1 MPNHKKTVPSRLWMG
16 LSFDAKSSKDSPIHN
31 LEGRIKLISTI
42 FIIVVCVISRELF
55 IPIILEIFLLII
67 LKLAKLSYWDSA
79 KRLLMLLPFGGA
91 IIIFQ
96 PFIQPG
102 NIIWSYSWLHITDFG
117 FNWAILLLTRMIVSL
132 TAIIIYSSTTP
143 LQEMASSFRKMK
155 MPRDLAMILSI
166 MVRFLFLFVDEL
178 SAIRKS
184 QKSRNFSIHS
194 NNTPYKW
201 RVKQVGYT
209 IGMMFL
215 KSYEQGERV
224 HKSMVSRGFS
234 DASEMFDEKR
244 SPEKSDYLY
253 LLSIIIIVII
263 VEIIIFKYS
272 GQLGYFGQNLAIN

>member
-1 MPNHKKTVPSRLWMG
+1 MPDITQIIR
-16 LSFDAKSSKDSPIHN
+16 FDDLASQDSQIHN

-42 FIIVVCVISRELF
+42 FIIVVCVISKEIF
-55 IPIILEIFLLII
+55 IPVILELMLLVI
-67 LKLAKLSYWDSA
+67 LKIAKLSYIDSF

-96 PFIQPG
+96 PFIQPA
-102 NIIWSYSWLHITDFG
+102 NILWSYSCLTVTDVG
-117 FNWAILLLTRMIVSL
+117 LNLAILLLVRMITTL

-143 LQEMASSFRKMK
+143 LQEMASSFRKLK

-178 SAIRKS
+178 AAIRKS
-184 QKSRNFSIHS
+184 QKSRNFNIHS
-194 NNTPYKW
+194 KNTPYKW

-215 KSYEQGERV
+215 KAYEQGERV

-234 DASEMFDEKR
+234 DASEMFDEKK
-244 SPEKSDYLY
+244 SPEKSDYLH
-253 LLSIIIIVII
+253 LISIVIIVII
-263 VEIIIFKYS
+263 LEIIIFKYS
-272 GQLGYFGQNLAIN
+272 GQLGYFGKNLAIN

>member
-1 MPNHKKTVPSRLWMG
+1 MVDITQIMR
-16 LSFDAKSSKDSPIHN
+16 FDDLASKNSPIHN
-31 LEGRIKLISTI
+31 LEGRIKLISTV
-42 FIIVVCVISRELF
+42 FIILVCVISKELF
-55 IPIILEIFLLII
+55 IPIILEIILLII
-67 LKLAKLSYWDSA
+67 LKIADLSYWDSA

-117 FNWAILLLTRMIVSL
+117 LNWAILLLARMIVSL

-143 LQEMASSFRKMK
+143 LQEMASSFRKLK

-178 SAIRKS
+178 AAIRKS
-184 QKSRNFSIHS
+184 QKSRNFNIHG
-194 NNTPYKW
+194 NTPYKW

-215 KSYEQGERV
+215 KAYEQGERV

-244 SPEKSDYLY
+244 SPDRSDYLY
-253 LLSIIIIVII
+253 IVSLIIIVII
-263 VEIIIFKYS
+263 LEIIIFKYS
-272 GQLGYFGQNLAIN
+272 GQLGYLGMNLAIN

>member
-1 MPNHKKTVPSRLWMG
+1 MVDITQIMR
-16 LSFDAKSSKDSPIHN
+16 FDDLASQDSPIHN

-42 FIIVVCVISRELF
+42 FIIVVCVISQELF
-55 IPIILEIFLLII
+55 IPIILEIFLLVV
-67 LKLAKLSYWDSA
+67 LKIAKLSYSDSF

-102 NIIWSYSWLHITDFG
+102 NIIWSYSWLHVTDAG
-117 FNWAILLLTRMIVSL
+117 LNWAILLLVRLIVSL

-143 LQEMASSFRKMK
+143 LQEMASSFRKLK

-178 SAIRKS
+178 AAIRKS
-184 QKSRNFSIHS
+184 QKSRNFNIHG

-215 KSYEQGERV
+215 KAYEQGERV

-234 DASEMFDEKR
+234 DASEMFNEKK

-253 LLSIIIIVII
+253 LFTIILIVI
-263 VEIIIFKYS
+263 VLEIIMFKCS
-272 GQLGYFGQNLAIN
+272 GQLGYFGQKLGIN

>member
-1 MPNHKKTVPSRLWMG
+1 MVDITQIMRFDE
-16 LSFDAKSSKDSPIHN
+16 LSSQNSPIHD
-31 LEGRIKLISTI
+31 LEGRIKLIATI
-42 FIIVVCVISRELF
+42 FIILVSVISKELF
-55 IPIILEIFLLII
+55 IPIILEIILLTI
-67 LKLAKLSYWDSA
+67 LKIADLSYINSA

-91 IIIFQ
+91 IIVFQ

-117 FNWAILLLTRMIVSL
+117 LNWAILLLVRMIVCL

-143 LQEMASSFRKMK
+143 LQEMASSFRKLK

-166 MVRFLFLFVDEL
+166 MVRFLFLFIDEL
-178 SAIRKS
+178 AAIRKS
-184 QKSRNFSIHS
+184 QKSRNFNIHS
-194 NNTPYKW
+194 KNTTYKW

-234 DASEMFDEKR
+234 DTSEMFDEKK
-244 SPEKSDYLY
+244 SPEKSDYVFII
-253 LLSIIIIVII
+253 SIIIIVIML
-263 VEIIIFKYS
+263 EIIMFKYG
-272 GQLGYFGQNLAIN
+272 GQLGYFGQNLSIN

>member
-1 MPNHKKTVPSRLWMG
+1 MPDITQIIR
-16 LSFDAKSSKDSPIHN
+16 FDDLASQNSPIHD

-42 FIIVVCVISRELF
+42 FIIIVCVVSQEIF
-55 IPIILEIFLLII
+55 IPLVLEIVLLVI
-67 LKLAKLSYWDSA
+67 LKMAKLSYIDSF

-102 NIIWSYSWLHITDFG
+102 NVIWSYSWLTVTDVG
-117 FNWAILLLTRMIVSL
+117 LNWAVLLLVRMITTL

-143 LQEMASSFRKMK
+143 LQEMASSFRKLK

-178 SAIRKS
+178 AAIRKS
-184 QKSRNFSIHS
+184 QKSRNFSIHAK
-194 NNTPYKW
+194 NTPYKW

-215 KSYEQGERV
+215 KAYEQGERV

-234 DASEMFDEKR
+234 DASEMFDEKK
-244 SPEKSDYLY
+244 SPERSDYMF
-253 LLSIIIIVII
+253 LLAIIIIVII
-263 VEIIIFKYS
+263 IEIIIIKYS
-272 GQLGYFGQNLAIN
+272 GQLGYFGQKLSIN

>member
-1 MPNHKKTVPSRLWMG
+1 MADITQIVR
-16 LSFDAKSSKDSPIHN
+16 FDELSSKDSPIHN

-42 FIIVVCVISRELF
+42 FIILVCVISQELF
-55 IPIILEIFLLII
+55 IPIILEIMLLII
-67 LKLAKLSYWDSA
+67 LKIAKLSYIDSI

-91 IIIFQ
+91 VIIFQ

-102 NIIWSYSWLHITDFG
+102 NIIWSYSWLHITDVG
-117 FNWAILLLTRMIVSL
+117 LNWGILLFVRLIVCL

-143 LQEMASSFRKMK
+143 LQEMASSFRKLK

-178 SAIRKS
+178 AAIRKS
-184 QKSRNFSIHS
+184 QKARNFNIHG
-194 NNTPYKW
+194 NTPYKW

-215 KSYEQGERV
+215 KAYEQGERV

-234 DASEMFDEKR
+234 DASEMFDEKK
-244 SPEKSDYLY
+244 SPEKSDYIY
-253 LLSIIIIVII
+253 LLTIIIIVI
-263 VEIIIFKYS
+263 VLEIIIYKFS
-272 GQLGYFGQNLAIN
+272 GQLGYFGQNLGIN

>member
-1 MPNHKKTVPSRLWMG
+1 MADITQIMR
-16 LSFDAKSSKDSPIHN
+16 FDDLASQESPIHD

-42 FIIVVCVISRELF
+42 FIILVCVMSKELF
-55 IPIILEIFLLII
+55 IPIVLEIMLLII
-67 LKLAKLSYWDSA
+67 LKMANLSYIDSF

-102 NIIWSYSWLHITDFG
+102 NIIWSYSWLHITDG
-117 FNWAILLLTRMIVSL
+117 GLNWAILLLVRLIVSL

-143 LQEMASSFRKMK
+143 LQEMASSFRKLK

-178 SAIRKS
+178 AAIRKS
-184 QKSRNFSIHS
+184 QKSRNFDIHS
-194 NNTPYKW
+194 KNVPYKW
-201 RVKQVGYT
+201 TVKQVGYT

-215 KSYEQGERV
+215 KAYEQGERV

-234 DASEMFDEKR
+234 DTSEMFNEKK
-244 SPEKSDYLY
+244 SPERSDYIY
-253 LLSIIIIVII
+253 ILSIIIIVII
-263 VEIIIFKYS
+263 LEIIIFRYS
-272 GQLGYFGQNLAIN
+272 GQLGYIGQNLAIN

>member
-1 MPNHKKTVPSRLWMG
+1 MLLAILKIAN
-16 LSFDAKSSKDSPIHN
+16 LSYKDS
-31 LEGRIKLISTI
+31 
-42 FIIVVCVISRELF
+42 F
-55 IPIILEIFLLII
+55 
-67 LKLAKLSYWDSA
+67 
-79 KRLLMLLPFGGA
+79 KRLLLLLPFGGA

-102 NIIWSYSWLHITDFG
+102 NVIWHYSWLQITDVG
-117 FNWAILLLTRMIVSL
+117 LNWAILLLVRMIVSL

-143 LQEMASSFRKMK
+143 LQEMASSFRKLK

-178 SAIRKS
+178 AAIRKS
-184 QKSRNFSIHS
+184 QKSRNFNIHS
-194 NNTPYKW
+194 KNTPYKW

-215 KSYEQGERV
+215 KAYEQGERV

-234 DASEMFDEKR
+234 DASEMFDEKK
-244 SPEKSDYLY
+244 SPEKSDYIY
-253 LLSIIIIVII
+253 LISIIIIVI
-263 VEIIIFKYS
+263 VLEIIIFKYS

>member
-1 MPNHKKTVPSRLWMG
+1 MVDITQIMR
-16 LSFDAKSSKDSPIHN
+16 FDDLASKNSPIHN

-42 FIIVVCVISRELF
+42 FIILVCVVSKELF
-55 IPIILEIFLLII
+55 IPIILEIVLLVI
-67 LKLAKLSYWDSA
+67 LKIADLSYIDSF

-102 NIIWSYSWLHITDFG
+102 NIIWSYSWLHVTDVG
-117 FNWAILLLTRMIVSL
+117 LNW
-132 TAIIIYSSTTP
+132 IIYSSTTP
-143 LQEMASSFRKMK
+143 LQEMASSFRKLK

-178 SAIRKS
+178 AAIRKS
-184 QKSRNFSIHS
+184 QKSRNFNIHS
-194 NNTPYKW
+194 KNTPYKW

-234 DASEMFDEKR
+234 DASEMFSEKK
-244 SPEKSDYLY
+244 SPEKSDYIY
-253 LLSIIIIVII
+253 LISIIIIVII
-263 VEIIIFKYS
+263 LEIILFKFG
-272 GQLGYFGQNLAIN
+272 GQLGYLSQNLAIN